1 MKKLIALLF
10 ILIFSVVAYAAP
22 RTGYYEHPTTKE
34 SVWNYAKEYEKLFTS
49 KGVQIT
55 TSQNTSKY
63 NYVNEWIYK
72 SSGATLNSKVHYQ
85 YFDDKIVVN
94 IMEAGLTPDGKA
106 KMNITDKETDP
117 ARKQVYDALEKMII
131 DSFFTN
137 LKLSDTKPTT
147 NSVRKVTE
155 QPFIENGYDY
165 VTRDYKANQTKE
177 QAKEQNMNYINNIL
191 KPSFQVTFLSD
202 KNADNFDVKY
212 FKNDEGGISTTIIVN
227 YKFQNNAFSISMK
240 SVEVLKNADGSK
252 IIVNKYINTDPQK
265 PFYEYLKSF
274 FVDVHANYIAP
285 K

>member
-252 IIVNKYINTDPQK
+252 IIVNKYISTDPQK

>member
-1 MKKLIALLF
+1 MKNLIALFF
-10 ILIFSVVAYAAP
+10 ILIFSIEAFATP

-34 SVWNYAKEYEKLFTS
+34 SVWNFSKEYDKLFTS
-49 KGVQIT
+49 KGVQII
-55 TSQNTSKY
+55 TSQNISKY

-72 SSGATLNSKVHYQ
+72 SSGATLTSKVHYQ
-85 YFDDKIVVN
+85 YFDDRIVLN

-106 KMNITDKETDP
+106 KMNITENETD
-117 ARKQVYDALEKMII
+117 ATRKQVYDALEKMII
-131 DSFFTN
+131 DSFFNN
-137 LKLSDTKPTT
+137 LKLSATKPIN
-147 NSVRKVTE
+147 NSPKKVIDE
-155 QPFIENGYDY
+155 PFIENGYDY
-165 VTRDYKANQTKE
+165 VTRNYKANQTKE

-252 IIVNKYINTDPQK
+252 IFLIV
-265 PFYEYLKSF
+265 S
-274 FVDVHANYIAP
+274 
-285 K
+285 

>member
-1 MKKLIALLF
+1 MKNLIALLF
-10 ILIFSVVAYAAP
+10 ILLFSVVAYAAP

-49 KGVQIT
+49 KGVQINT
-55 TSQNTSKY
+55 FQNTSKY

-72 SSGATLNSKVHYQ
+72 SSGATLTSKVHYQ
-85 YFDDKIVVN
+85 YFDDRIVVN

-147 NSVRKVTE
+147 NSVRKVIE

-252 IIVNKYINTDPQK
+252 IVVNKYISTDPQK

-274 FVDVHANYIAP
+274 FVDLHANYIAP

>member
-202 KNADNFDVKY
+202 KNVDNFDVKY